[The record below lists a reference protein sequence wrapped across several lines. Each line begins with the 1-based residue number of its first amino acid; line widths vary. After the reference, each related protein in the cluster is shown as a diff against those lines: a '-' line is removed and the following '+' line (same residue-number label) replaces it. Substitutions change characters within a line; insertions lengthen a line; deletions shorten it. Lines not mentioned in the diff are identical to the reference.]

1 MSRGYVD
8 AVRMYINKDPTGI
21 GFGRFVNDTQYLASM
36 PLENTIYIDED
47 SVLARSTVLFVDTLI
62 HELAHA
68 ISGAYFDVT
77 AMVIPGMPKH
87 SHVYEPFFAGD
98 HSNETGHAISSYIFR
113 GNPSGICQWNIP
125 QDISSSWTQ
134 QHIAPLGLWWPDQW
148 DRWLS
153 DGGYNTPSRP
163 RAVTAVDLGALQRI
177 TPVPQAHINKMFST
191 HLWRDE
197 IYRFGLEAIRMP
209 QMYNWSAEW
218 TPVGMTKGTW
228 GTGRNR
234 WNDGPAPAPPPPLP
248 SPSTNSDDGGIA
260 LDSDAGGV
268 PL

>member
-1 MSRGYVD
+1 
-8 AVRMYINKDPTGI
+8 
-21 GFGRFVNDTQYLASM
+21 
-36 PLENTIYIDED
+36 
-47 SVLARSTVLFVDTLI
+47 
-62 HELAHA
+62 
-68 ISGAYFDVT
+68 
-77 AMVIPGMPKH
+77 
-87 SHVYEPFFAGD
+87 
-98 HSNETGHAISSYIFR
+98 
-113 GNPSGICQWNIP
+113 
-125 QDISSSWTQ
+125 
-134 QHIAPLGLWWPDQW
+134 
-148 DRWLS
+148 
-153 DGGYNTPSRP
+153 
-163 RAVTAVDLGALQRI
+163 VTAVDLGALQRI

-197 IYRFGLEAIRMP
+197 IYRFGLEAIPMP